1 MIYLYINGEY
11 IDCRDSY
18 YKLLHM
24 LVYKTTYITDAT
36 AQIKVGIYGE
46 KWNIPFYKTTYIAD
60 ATAQI
65 KVGIYGEKWNIPFN
79 VLRFLALQLI
89 NDYPTNLCVMG
100 EVSTIHSVEDLEE
113 LLKRYKTERLFIY
126 RSMVFSSAT
135 TTKTA
140 LR

>member
-11 IDCRDSY
+11 IDCRNNY

-24 LVYKTTYITDAT
+24 LV
-36 AQIKVGIYGE
+36 
-46 KWNIPFYKTTYIAD
+46 YKTTYIAD

-79 VLRFLALQLI
+79 VLRFLAIQFI
-89 NDYPTNLCVMG
+89 NDCPTDLCIMG
-100 EVSTIHSVEDLEE
+100 EVSTIRSVEDIEE
-113 LLKRYKTERLFIY
+113 LLKRYKTERLFVS

-135 TTKTA
+135 TTETA